1 MTNTPRQP
9 NRPNLPQNLAFN
21 SPQPRRNN
29 TQGGGNRNGGNNN
42 QGGGNNNNHNNN
54 NNNMPNPW
62 LFEKTPPTIDDSASF
77 VEYLRWMRSPDY
89 QYKDG
94 TKIEI
99 LHKAQEKAR
108 NYSSRLN
115 TLNQRTKLMAEV
127 FFEAKSS
134 WRLRVGG
141 HRGPENI
148 LLPAFDALGMPYLPS
163 SSLRGV
169 ARNYAIRELM
179 NNESIKW
186 EEAEKKIAPYF
197 GSIDTN
203 NKADQAG
210 KVVFFD
216 AYPTAGCLEMDMAN
230 NIWTWENNILKYSP
244 NPNPFL
250 SLKDAIFVIGL
261 RLANNCKNKAILD
274 TVKNWLIKGL
284 QEGIGS
290 QINSGYGQLKE
301 LESQIKFKNKFLTM
315 KFTLKGQL
323 IHGSQK
329 LQNLNQPLRKN
340 RDGTFRLNQGKYQYD
355 TYANEEVR
363 STAFK
368 SMLRYW
374 FRAFALGVLS
384 VDKVQEW
391 ESKLFGLIQPKNT
404 AWVKFNILNGKTV
417 ELDDECDKQ
426 KGTLILSY
434 SPFIL
439 EDKKTIISDLFNN
452 LIWLTFRLGG
462 IGQGAR
468 RSYYERN
475 NNPYYRGSK
484 IYPENPDDDKFWT
497 LSRNSEQLAI
507 KFKIKIKGFYQALE
521 KLTNQNQ
528 LINNSRNQFSQTT
541 NHKWSEVIDSNCKII
556 LVSGDN
562 QGNKPFALNL
572 LHQHFHQLENNRNYT
587 DAKSLCGGT
596 KKERNFYG
604 ENQDRDVM
612 PSPIWTND
620 LKLFEVVTV
629 FGATQNPRKKYLE
642 ELKNKAKTGSYH
654 QIFPF

>member
-1 MTNTPRQP
+1 MTYLAPKPKLKSPSTPSKTVSESSSFP
-9 NRPNLPQNLAFN
+9 TKKY
-21 SPQPRRNN
+21 SGS
-29 TQGGGNRNGGNNN
+29 GGSGKPPTSKAKKVGESDK
-42 QGGGNNNNHNNN
+42 
-54 NNNMPNPW
+54 MPNPW
-62 LFEKTPPTIDDSASF
+62 LFETTPPTIDNSASF

-94 TKIEI
+94 TKVEI

-127 FFEAKSS
+127 SFEAKST

-169 ARNYAIRELM
+169 ARNYGIRELM
-179 NNESIKW
+179 HNESITWK
-186 EEAEKKIAPYF
+186 EAENKIAPYF

-216 AYPTAGCLEMDMAN
+216 AYPKEGSIEMDMAN
-230 NIWTWENNILKYSP
+230 NIWTWENNNLKYSP

-250 SLKDAIFVIGL
+250 SLKDATFVIGL
-261 RLANNCKNKAILD
+261 RLANNCKNQAILKK
-274 TVKNWLIKGL
+274 VKNWLINGL

-301 LESQIKFKNKFLTM
+301 LESKIEFKDKFLRM
-315 KFTLKGQL
+315 DFSLKGQL

-329 LQNLNQPLRKN
+329 INNINQPFKKD
-340 RDGTFRLNQGKYQYD
+340 RDGNFRLTRDGKYQYD
-355 TYANEEVR
+355 TYADEEVR

-374 FRAFALGVLS
+374 FRVFTLGVLS

-391 ESKLFGLIQPKNT
+391 ESKLFGLIQPRNI
-404 AWVKFNILNGKTV
+404 AWVKFNLINGRII
-417 ELDDECDKQ
+417 ESDNDECDQQ

-434 SPFIL
+434 TPFII
-439 EDKKTIISDLFNN
+439 EDKKTIVADLFNN

-462 IGQGAR
+462 VGQGAR

-484 IYPENPDDDKFWT
+484 IYPKNPDDEKFWT
-497 LSRNSEQLAI
+497 LTKNGEKLCI
-507 KFKIKIKGFYQALE
+507 KFKNKIKGFYRTLE
-521 KLTNQNQ
+521 ILTNQNQ
-528 LINNSRNQFSQTT
+528 LINNICQFSQVTE
-541 NHKWSEVIDSNCKII
+541 HKWTEVVDSNCKII
-556 LVSGDN
+556 LISGTN
-562 QGNKPFALNL
+562 NGNKPFALNL
-572 LHQHFHQLENNRNYT
+572 LHGEFHRLENNSYAE
-587 DAKSLCGGT
+587 AKSLCGGT

-604 ENQDRDVM
+604 MNQDRDVM
-612 PSPIWTND
+612 SSPIWTND

-629 FGATQNPRKKYLE
+629 FGATQNPRRKFLDN
-642 ELKNKAKTGSYH
+642 LKNNAEEYY
-654 QIFPF
+654 QIFPFN